1 MDLVLGRPSPA
12 VRSTLTA
19 TRAVLPAAELRQ
31 NPFARVM
38 ASVPGRSTFSM
49 SPDGPGRRY
58 LLTYWCHGFELVNL
72 VLYATDDE
80 DDDDDDD
87 DEEEPTAAATAAAAA
102 RNTMRGETTRAD
114 VAAALAQFHPDLAT
128 VCDCLLEVL
137 PLWRQHT
144 RAPAPG
150 YCRGRMVVIGD
161 AAHAMLS
168 VRVLLHYPSIPPP
181 QSPPSPLPTGVIT

>member
-12 VRSTLTA
+12 VRSNLTA

-31 NPFARVM
+31 NPFARIM

-80 DDDDDDD
+80 D
-87 DEEEPTAAATAAAAA
+87 EEEPTAAAATAA
-102 RNTMRGETTRAD
+102 RDTMRGETTRAD

-128 VCDCLLEVL
+128 VCDCLLDVL

-144 RAPAPG
+144 RAPVPG

-168 VRVLLHYPSIPPP
+168 VRLLLHYPSA
-181 QSPPSPLPTGVIT
+181 